1 MAGNHALLSP
11 SAAEKWMG
19 CPGSLLLEKGEPDTS
34 SEYADEG
41 TAAHFLASESL
52 TSGNHPATYI
62 GRMIAVGTYG
72 DDLQHYTG
80 WEKDSPL
87 DFKGSHFAVGA
98 DMEAP
103 VNTYVQAVRKYAEGG
118 ALFIEQ
124 RLPITTWTGEPDAA
138 GTSDAVVLTAD
149 GELIVVDLKYGMGEL
164 VSPENNKQLM
174 IYALAAYEEFSLVG
188 DIKSVRLVIHQPR
201 VHHAPQEWPVSLERL
216 SAFGAEVQLRAKA
229 ALECYNEG
237 HEILAPS
244 DSACRWCK
252 AKHKCP
258 ALDKL
263 VTETVGA
270 SFDDLTKTDVVGGLA
285 TATGPVD
292 LAQKLAACDLIEKWI
307 KAVRGKVEAELF
319 AGREVPGYKL
329 VQGKKGARQ
338 WLNADDAETTLKSMR
353 LKVEEMY
360 DMKVISPTSAEKIF
374 GDKGTAPS
382 VKRWNKLQGLIT
394 QKDGG
399 PSVAPESDKRP
410 VYVVDVAGAFDDE
423 TGEDMS

>member
-19 CPGSLLLEKGEPDTS
+19 CPGSLLLEKGEPDTGS
-34 SEYADEG
+34 DFADEG
-41 TAAHFLASESL
+41 TSAHFLASECL
-52 TSGNHPATYI
+52 MGNVHPATYLSRGI
-62 GRMIAVGTYG
+62 RVSDA
-72 DDLQHYTG
+72 YTG
-80 WEKDSPL
+80 WEAGAPADC
-87 DFKGSHFAVGA
+87 KGTHWVVTPE
-98 DMEAP
+98 MEAH

-118 ALFIEQ
+118 TLFAEQ
-124 RLPITTWTGEPDAA
+124 RLPITTWTGEPDAF
-138 GTSDAVVLTAD
+138 GTSDAVVLTSD

-164 VSPENNKQLM
+164 VSPEENKQLM
-174 IYALAAYEEFSLVG
+174 IYALAAVEEFSLVG

-216 SAFGAEVQLRAKA
+216 SAFGEEVKVRAAA

-263 VTETVGA
+263 VAKTIA
-270 SFDDLTKTDVVGGLA
+270 SDFEDLTEGVVQLQ
-285 TATGPVD
+285 PVGD
-292 LAQKLAACDLIEKWI
+292 GVTLAQKMAACDLIEKWI

-329 VQGKKGARQ
+329 VQGKKGARS
-338 WLNADDAETTLKSMR
+338 WLNADDAEATLKSMR
-353 LKVEEMY
+353 LKVKEMY
-360 DMKVISPTSAEKIF
+360 DMQVISPTSAEKIF

-410 VYVVDVAGAFDDE
+410 VYVVDVAGAFEDE
-423 TGEDMS
+423 TGSDMA

>member
-1 MAGNHALLSP
+1 MGGCLIMAGNHALLSP

-19 CPGSLLLEKGEPDTS
+19 CPGSLLLEKGEPDTGS
-34 SEYADEG
+34 SFAEEG
-41 TAAHFLASESL
+41 TAAHFLASECL
-52 TSGNHPATYI
+52 ADGYMPKAHTGQRIEVMPDGARWQADLIEGPWFEVDDDMATY
-62 GRMIAVGTYG
+62 VT
-72 DDLQHYTG
+72 
-80 WEKDSPL
+80 
-87 DFKGSHFAVGA
+87 
-98 DMEAP
+98 
-103 VNTYVQAVRKYAEGG
+103 TYVEAVRKYAEGG

-124 RLPITTWTGEPDAA
+124 RLPITPWTGEPDAA
-138 GTSDAVVLTAD
+138 GTSDAVVLTPD
-149 GELIVVDLKYGMGEL
+149 GELIVADLKYGMGEL
-164 VSPENNKQLM
+164 VSPEENKQLM
-174 IYALAAYEEFSLVG
+174 IYALAALEEFSLVG

-216 SAFGAEVQLRAKA
+216 RAFGEEVKVRAKA
-229 ALECYNEG
+229 ALACYNEG
-237 HEILAPS
+237 HEVLSPS

-270 SFDDLTKTDVVGGLA
+270 QFDDLTAGAVQLEPVGDAELLA
-285 TATGPVD
+285 
-292 LAQKLAACDLIEKWI
+292 KKMAACDMIEKWI

-338 WLNADDAETTLKSMR
+338 WADAEAAEATLKSMR

-374 GDKGTAPS
+374 GEKGTAPS

-394 QKDGG
+394 QKEGG
-399 PSVAPESDKRP
+399 PSVAPVSDKRP
-410 VYVVDVAGAFDDE
+410 VYVVDVAGAFEDE
-423 TGEDMS
+423 TGSDMA

>member
-1 MAGNHALLSP
+1 MGNV
-11 SAAEKWMG
+11 
-19 CPGSLLLEKGEPDTS
+19 
-34 SEYADEG
+34 
-41 TAAHFLASESL
+41 
-52 TSGNHPATYI
+52 HPATYLSRGI
-62 GRMIAVGTYG
+62 RVSDA
-72 DDLQHYTG
+72 YTG
-80 WEKDSPL
+80 WEAGAPADC
-87 DFKGSHFAVGA
+87 KGTHWVVTPE
-98 DMEAP
+98 MEAH

-118 ALFIEQ
+118 TLFAEQ
-124 RLPITTWTGEPDAA
+124 RLPITTWTGEPDAF
-138 GTSDAVVLTAD
+138 GTSDAVVLTSD

-164 VSPENNKQLM
+164 VSPEENKQLM
-174 IYALAAYEEFSLVG
+174 IYALAAVEEFSLVG

-216 SAFGAEVQLRAKA
+216 SAFGEEVKVRAAA

-263 VTETVGA
+263 VAKTIA
-270 SFDDLTKTDVVGGLA
+270 SDFEDLTEGVVQLQ
-285 TATGPVD
+285 PVGD
-292 LAQKLAACDLIEKWI
+292 GVTLAQKMAACDLIEKWI

-329 VQGKKGARQ
+329 VQGKKGARS
-338 WLNADDAETTLKSMR
+338 WLNADDAEATLKSMR
-353 LKVEEMY
+353 LKVKEMY
-360 DMKVISPTSAEKIF
+360 DMQVISPTSAEKIF

-410 VYVVDVAGAFDDE
+410 VYVVDVAGAFEDE
-423 TGEDMS
+423 TGSDMA

>member
-19 CPGSLLLEKGEPDTS
+19 CPGSLLLEKGEPDTGS
-34 SEYADEG
+34 TFADEG
-41 TAAHFLASESL
+41 TAAHFLASECL
-52 TSGNHPATYI
+52 ADGYPPKVHIGHHIEVTPDGARWQADLIEGPGFTVDDDMAAYVATY
-62 GRMIAVGTYG
+62 V
-72 DDLQHYTG
+72 
-80 WEKDSPL
+80 E
-87 DFKGSHFAVGA
+87 
-98 DMEAP
+98 
-103 VNTYVQAVRKYAEGG
+103 AVRKYAEGG

-124 RLPITTWTGEPDAA
+124 RLPITPWTTEPDAF
-138 GTSDAVVLTAD
+138 GTSDAVVLTPD
-149 GELIVVDLKYGMGEL
+149 GELIVVDLKYGRGEL
-164 VSPENNKQLM
+164 VSPEENKQLM
-174 IYALAAYEEFSLVG
+174 IYALAALEEFSLVG

-216 SAFGAEVQLRAKA
+216 SAFGEEVKVRAAA

-237 HEILAPS
+237 HQVLSPS

-270 SFDDLTKTDVVGGLA
+270 QFDDLTDAARIAPAGNAEELA
-285 TATGPVD
+285 
-292 LAQKLAACDLIEKWI
+292 KKMAACDLIEKWI

-338 WLNADDAETTLKSMR
+338 WLNADDAEATLKSMR

-360 DMKVISPTSAEKIF
+360 DMEVISPTSAEKIF
-374 GDKGTAPS
+374 GEKGTAPS

-399 PSVAPESDKRP
+399 PSVAPASDKRP
-410 VYVVDVAGAFDDE
+410 VYVVDVAGAFEDE
-423 TGEDMS
+423 TGSDMA

>member
-19 CPGSLLLEKGEPDTS
+19 CPGSLLMEKGEPDNGS
-34 SEYADEG
+34 AHADEG
-41 TAAHFLASESL
+41 TAAHFLASECL
-52 TSGNHPATYI
+52 AYQAYPAAHLQKRI
-62 GRMIAVGTYG
+62 EVMPEGARWQG
-72 DDLQHYTG
+72 DLIQGPWFEVD
-80 WEKDSPL
+80 
-87 DFKGSHFAVGA
+87 A
-98 DMEAP
+98 DMANH
-103 VNTYVQAVRKYAEGG
+103 VGTYVQAVRKYAEGG

-164 VSPENNKQLM
+164 VSPERNKQLM

-201 VHHAPQEWPVSLERL
+201 VHHAPQEWPVSVTELQ
-216 SAFGAEVQLRAKA
+216 AFGDEVRAAAKA
-229 ALECYNEG
+229 ALACYNEG

-270 SFDDLTKTDVVGGLA
+270 QFDDLTKTEVSPETALSIQLRGGDAEILA
-285 TATGPVD
+285 
-292 LAQKLAACDLIEKWI
+292 KKMAACDLIEKWI

-319 AGREVPGYKL
+319 AGNEVPGYKL
-329 VQGKKGARQ
+329 VMGKKGARQ
-338 WLNADDAETTLKSMR
+338 WSDLEAAEQTLKSMR

-360 DMKVISPTSAEKIF
+360 NMSVRTPTQIEKVF
-374 GDKGTAPS
+374 GPSGSAPS

-394 QKDGG
+394 QTDGK
-399 PSVAPESDKRP
+399 PSVAPASDKRA
-410 VYVVDVAGAFDDE
+410 VYTVDAAAGFSDE
-423 TGEDMS
+423 TGEDMA

>member
-19 CPGSLLLEKGEPDTS
+19 CPGSLFMEKGEPDS
-34 SEYADEG
+34 SSTHADEG
-41 TAAHFLASESL
+41 TAAHFLASECL
-52 TSGNHPATYI
+52 AKNEHPATHLKKRI
-62 GRMIAVGTYG
+62 EIMPEGGRWQG
-72 DDLQHYTG
+72 DLIQGPWFEVDDEMVAH
-80 WEKDSPL
+80 
-87 DFKGSHFAVGA
+87 
-98 DMEAP
+98 

-124 RLPITTWTGEPDAA
+124 RLPITPWTGEPDAA
-138 GTSDAVVLTAD
+138 GTSDAVILTAD

-164 VSPENNKQLM
+164 VSPERNKQLM
-174 IYALAAYEEFSLVG
+174 IYALAALEEFSLVG
-188 DIKSVRLVIHQPR
+188 DINRVRLVIHQPR
-201 VHHAPQEWPVSLERL
+201 VHHAAQEWPVSLEDLR
-216 SAFGAEVQLRAKA
+216 AFGDEVRAAAKA
-229 ALECYNEG
+229 ALACYNEG

-263 VTETVGA
+263 VAKTIA
-270 SFDDLTKTDVVGGLA
+270 SDFEDLTEGVVQLQ
-285 TATGPVD
+285 PVGD
-292 LAQKLAACDLIEKWI
+292 GTTLAQKMAACDLIEKWI

-319 AGREVPGYKL
+319 AGNAVPGYKL
-329 VQGKKGARQ
+329 VMGKKGARQ
-338 WLNADDAETTLKSMR
+338 WSDLEAAEQTLKSMR

-374 GDKGTAPS
+374 GEKGTAPS

-394 QKDGG
+394 QADGK
-399 PSVAPESDKRP
+399 PSVAPESDKRAA
-410 VYVVDVAGAFDDE
+410 YVVDAVGAFEDE
-423 TGEDMS
+423 TGSDMA